1 MKKLLTLGLVALLSS
16 FCAFAQEFR
25 GSITGTVT
33 DATGS
38 AIAGAKVIVTEIN
51 TGTKIETGTDASGHY
66 NAPFLL
72 PGDYDVSVTN
82 AGFKEFIRKGLHL
95 GAGETPT
102 VDAKLEVG
110 ATQTTVEVTD
120 TVPLINSE
128 NASVGSTISTKEVE
142 DLPSNGGTPMMMA
155 QFAMGV
161 TPMSQ
166 PSQVL
171 PFASGGAASWSIAG
185 SANQTNEL
193 LVDGVPNGTW
203 DGRQAYSPPQDAVQ
217 EVRVKSFDSD
227 AAYGHTGGGT
237 ANQVL
242 KSGTNRLTGAA
253 MWKNQPNNLVAN
265 DFFRNRTGL
274 PVQVTHLNQASIV
287 AGGPV
292 FVPKVV
298 NGKNK
303 LFWFF
308 AFEGIR
314 DSQPTTTF
322 MTVPTAAERT
332 GDFSALLN
340 LHAPLAPTILY
351 DPTTGVVSG
360 TTVTRTAYPGNKIPA
375 NQISPIAKNY
385 LSLFPDP
392 NVTAGVREDGNNNFG
407 SNAPSADGYTNELG
421 RIDYN
426 INQKN
431 RTYFNIRHT
440 DYYQTKNDYYHNL
453 STGSNLSRNNWG
465 TTLDHVYMINPSN
478 VLNVRFNF
486 TRMFEDHSSPSAGFD
501 PTSYGFPAYLGAN
514 SQYAQL
520 PTLTFATGTTN
531 IQTMGFGTGANIL
544 PSQSAQVFG
553 NLVMIRG
560 QHNIKVGGDGRQYR
574 LNFRAYGNSAGT
586 FSFGNNNWVRQ
597 ASNSSAT
604 VAMGQDFAEFLLGLP
619 TAGSYDLNASAM
631 YYAYYGSLFVHDD
644 WRVSRTLTINAGLRF
659 DHDFPYHEKWG
670 RTTNGFAFDTPNP
683 LAAAAQAAYA
693 KSPSALLPASAFN
706 VRGGLTFATPDNSA
720 IFENTSH
727 LLSPRIG
734 LAWTPEM
741 FHQKLAIR
749 SGFAMF
755 VQPIAISTLQVSG
768 AYSTNP
774 LSLQPG
780 FSQTTSIVANNTNNN
795 GLTPAVTLANPF
807 PGGITQPAGS
817 SAGLLTN
824 AGQAINFMNPHMKS
838 PYSIRWNMSIQYQ
851 VTPNLVTEVA
861 YIGNHS
867 VHLPVTY
874 TQLNAIPEK
883 YLSKLLV
890 RDQGVINTLTA
901 TTANP
906 FLGLQTSGNTA
917 STVATSAIL
926 VPFPEFPQGQ
936 SSPGS
941 SGIVM
946 NDNSIGSSYYH
957 SLNVRAQRR
966 MSKGITLLGT
976 FMWSKMIDETTFLNA
991 SDLSPEHRISP
1002 FFRPMRFSVASTYD
1016 LPIGPGRLVN
1026 VQNKFLKTAFAGW
1039 LVAATYQYQVGGP
1052 LTWLNGSTNNP
1063 GDYVYLGG
1071 DLKSQPRNVDGYA
1084 FDITPFDI
1092 KTADQYQFHLRT
1104 FASAF
1109 GNVRQDGINNF
1120 DMSVQK
1126 RFRIGEKRNFQIK
1139 FESFNL
1145 INHPVFGAPNNTA
1158 SNSAFGTISSQANRS
1173 RLIQIVARLVF

>member
-1 MKKLLTLGLVALLSS
+1 MKRCLTLGAIALFTLVSS
-16 FCAFAQEFR
+16 FAQEFR
-25 GSITGTVT
+25 GAITGTVT

-38 AIAGAKVIVTEIN
+38 AIAGAKVIVTEVN
-51 TGTKIETGTDASGHY
+51 TGTKVETGSDASGHY
-66 NAPFLL
+66 NATFLL
-72 PGDYDVSVTN
+72 PGDYDVAISSN
-82 AGFKEFIRKGLHL
+82 GFKEFLRKGLHL
-95 GAGETPT
+95 GAGETPKI
-102 VDAKLEVG
+102 DAKLEIG
-110 ATQTTVEVTD
+110 TTQTTVEVTD

-274 PVQVTHLNQASIV
+274 PVVVTHFNQYSVV

-308 AFEGIR
+308 AFEGVR
-314 DSQPTTTF
+314 DSQPSATQF
-322 MTVPTAAERT
+322 FTVPTTAQRS
-332 GDFSALLN
+332 GDFSGLQQ
-340 LHAPLAPTILY
+340 LY
-351 DPTTGVVSG
+351 DPNTATVSG
-360 TTVTRTAYPGNKIPA
+360 TTVTRQPYANNKIPA
-375 NQISPIAKNY
+375 NQISTIAQKY
-385 LSLFPDP
+385 LALFPQP
-392 NVTAGVREDGNNNFG
+392 NTPGSNGQLNFAT
-407 SNAPSADGYTNELG
+407 NAPSADGYTNELG
-421 RIDYN
+421 RLDYN

-440 DYYQTKNDYYHNL
+440 DYYQSKNNYYDNI

-465 TTLDHVYMINPSN
+465 TTLDHVYMISGSN

-514 SQYAQL
+514 SQYVQL
-520 PTLTFATGTTN
+520 PTMTFATGTTN
-531 IQTMGFGTGANIL
+531 LQTMGFGSNANIL
-544 PSQSAQVFG
+544 PSQSAQLFG
-553 NLVMIRG
+553 NLVMVRG

-586 FSFGNNNWVRQ
+586 FAFSANNWVRQ

-604 VAMGQDFAEFLLGLP
+604 VAPGQDFAEFLLGLP
-619 TAGSYDLNASAM
+619 TGGSFDLNASAM

-644 WRVSRTLTINAGLRF
+644 WRVSRNLTINAGLRF

-683 LAAAAQAAYA
+683 LQAAAQAAYA
-693 KSPSALLPASAFN
+693 KSPNALLPASAFN
-706 VRGGLTFATPDNSA
+706 VRGGLTFATPDDNA
-720 IFENTSH
+720 IFQNTSH

-734 LAWTPEM
+734 LAWTPDM

-807 PGGITQPAGS
+807 PGGFLQPAGS

-824 AGQAINFMNPHMKS
+824 AGQAINFMNPEMKS
-838 PYSIRWNMSIQYQ
+838 PYSIRWNLSVQYQ
-851 VTPNLVTEVA
+851 VTPNFVTEVA

-874 TQLNAIPEK
+874 TQLNAIPAQ
-883 YLSKLLV
+883 YLSKSLI
-890 RDQGVINTLTA
+890 RDQNVITQLTA

-906 FLGLQTSGNTA
+906 FQGPQTNAGSA
-917 STVATSAIL
+917 ATVAVNQLL

-941 SGIVM
+941 GGIVM
-946 NDNSIGSSYYH
+946 NDNSIGASYYH

-1002 FFRPMRFSVASTYD
+1002 FFRPMRFSVASIYEV
-1016 LPIGPGRLVN
+1016 PVGPGKLISVHN
-1026 VQNKFLKTAFAGW
+1026 TALKTVFAGW
-1039 LVAATYQYQVGGP
+1039 LIAATYQYQVGGP

-1063 GDYVYLGG
+1063 GDYLYLGG

-1084 FDITPFDI
+1084 FDIAPFDN

-1109 GNVRQDGINNF
+1109 GNVRSDGINNF
-1120 DMSVQK
+1120 DMSLQK
-1126 RFRIGEKRNFQIK
+1126 RFSLGEKRNFQIK

-1145 INHPVFGAPNNTA
+1145 LNHAVFAAANNTA
-1158 SNSAFGTISSQANRS
+1158 SNAAFGTITSQANRP
-1173 RLIQIVARLVF
+1173 RLVQVVARLVF